1 MLIYIITSPNLPDTF
16 YVGSSQNLKQRWK
29 TGHMQWKGKHMRCT
43 SKYIMQHG
51 DAKPEVIET
60 IVPSANLIRYDLE
73 DRETFHILRL
83 RAEGMTVVNKY
94 LPGAGRRAGT
104 HVGLKNSP
112 WKCDRCDVTVL
123 RRCKLQHQR
132 TKRCMAFSSE
142 VCLPC
147 V

>member
-1 MLIYIITSPNLPDTF
+1 MLIYTITSPNLPGTF
-16 YVGSSQNLKQRWK
+16 YVGSTENLKQRWDK
-29 TGHMQWKGKHMRCT
+29 GHQQWKTHRCS

-51 DAKPEVIET
+51 EAKPEVIET
-60 IVPSANLIRYDLE
+60 IVPSVNPIRHDLE

-83 RAEGMTVVNKY
+83 RAEGMTVVNEY
-94 LPGAGRRAGT
+94 LPGAGRRAGK

-112 WKCDRCDVTVL
+112 WKCDRCDLTVL

-142 VCLPC
+142 VCIPC